1 MSRFSP
7 SDVALEGFRLTRE
20 RPLAVLAWALV
31 RIAFAVVT
39 VLAVASVGGDA
50 LSKLAALQQGAV
62 KISDAEATRLL
73 SRSLPA
79 LGLTLLLNFA
89 VYALVYTAA
98 MRAIFRPADKAFAY
112 LRLSADEVRQFILAL
127 LTTVVFFALAFLLV
141 VVTVVIWSLADA
153 LGPIGV
159 TLRIVAVMFAIGICF
174 YTAVR
179 LSLAPAMT
187 FMEGRISLF
196 RSAALTRA
204 QFWPMFGAYVL
215 AFALTFIVAI
225 LAAIIFMF
233 GVGAIGLAEGGV
245 AGLTS
250 MLGVM
255 QSQDLSLN
263 ALFTPIR
270 VANLVFSAV
279 ISTLA
284 YLIMFSPTAA
294 IFRDL
299 AGATRVVG
307 SIVETPGTPWS

>member
-153 LGPIGV
+153 LGPIGD
-159 TLRIVAVMFAIGICF
+159 VADRRRD
-174 YTAVR
+174 VR
-179 LSLAPAMT
+179 HRDLFLHCGSPLLGAGYDLHGGAHQSLQIRRPHP
-187 FMEGRISLF
+187 G
-196 RSAALTRA
+196 
-204 QFWPMFGAYVL
+204 PVL
-215 AFALTFIVAI
+215 ADVR
-225 LAAIIFMF
+225 
-233 GVGAIGLAEGGV
+233 GLRPR
-245 AGLTS
+245 LR
-250 MLGVM
+250 L
-255 QSQDLSLN
+255 DLHRRHLS
-263 ALFTPIR
+263 
-270 VANLVFSAV
+270 
-279 ISTLA
+279 
-284 YLIMFSPTAA
+284 
-294 IFRDL
+294 RDHL
-299 AGATRVVG
+299 YVRRWRDW
-307 SIVETPGTPWS
+307 PG